1 MVRGSRLK
9 AIFVSAVVILATSC
23 AGGNNTSN
31 SNFNP
36 TLNLAY
42 PGGWQTLDPA
52 VAFANEN
59 DALAQVYETL
69 TLYDYD
75 SGKVVP
81 ALATSW
87 EHNTDGTVWTFH
99 LRPNVKFQDGSDWN
113 ADAVKFSIERIKKI
127 NKGAAYLWAPVKS
140 VDVVDPLTARLNLS
154 SAAPMDL
161 VAAASWCAFM
171 MSPKSDDQPSSWF
184 DAGRGVG
191 TGPYKWQS
199 YSATQSA
206 VLTKFDGY
214 WGGWK
219 SNQFTKIFYNISSEA
234 TTRQQQ
240 LLSGTSQVAG
250 YLGLQAIKGLAGNS
264 KIKIHSLN
272 VGGIY
277 YIGLNTSKPPLTD
290 VRVRQAIAYSFPQEQ
305 IVKTIY
311 GDFAKQESTSF
322 IPNGMW
328 GHAKLKGYTYDL
340 DKAKSLLAAAGHPNG
355 GFSVQF
361 VWVQFYPQDEQLAE
375 LWKPE
380 LAKLG
385 ITMNISQISVDA
397 WLKDCCS
404 VPGTGPEIMTENW
417 PPTYPSPYDYLF
429 STFGTGGPGGVG
441 TYYHTAQD
449 DALMAK
455 GLVQSATDQQ
465 AAIETFT
472 TVQQH
477 IFDAAAA
484 IPVVDYPQNWAANS
498 NIDGFTQR
506 ASALWM
512 YGLHGT

>member
-1 MVRGSRLK
+1 MVLAKRLRLIC
-9 AIFVSAVVILATSC
+9 AAVVVPLLAAACT
-23 AGGNNTSN
+23 GGGGSN
-31 SNFNP
+31 QTFNA

-59 DALAQVYETL
+59 DVLAQVYETL
-69 TLYDYD
+69 TIYDFD

-81 ALATSW
+81 GLATSW
-87 EHNTDGTVWTFH
+87 DHNADGTVWTFH

-113 ADAVKFSIERIKKI
+113 ADAVKFTIARIQRI
-127 NKGAAYLWAPVKS
+127 NKGAAYIWAPVKS
-140 VDVVDPLTARLNLS
+140 VDVVDALTARLNLS
-154 SAAPMDL
+154 KPAPIDL
-161 VAAASWCAFM
+161 IAAASWNAFM
-171 MSPKSDDQPSSWF
+171 MSPKSDDQPSTWF
-184 DAGRGVG
+184 DEGHGVG
-191 TGPYKWQS
+191 TGPYMWQS
-199 YSATQSA
+199 YSSTQSA

-219 SNQFTKIFYNISSEA
+219 PNQFTKILFNISADA

-250 YLGLQAIKGLAGNS
+250 YLGLQAIKGLASDS
-264 KIKIHSLN
+264 KIKIHPLN

-290 VRVRQAIAYSFPQEQ
+290 VRVRQALAYSFPHDQA
-305 IVKTIY
+305 VKTIY
-311 GDFAKQESTSF
+311 GDFAKAETTSLV
-322 IPNGMW
+322 PDGMW
-328 GHAKLKGYTYDL
+328 GHANLTGYNYDL
-340 DKAKSLLAAAGHPNG
+340 EKAKALLAAAGRPNG

-429 STFGTGGPGGVG
+429 SNFGTGGPGGVG
-441 TYYHTAQD
+441 TYYHTPED
-449 DALMAK
+449 DALMAQ
-455 GLVQSATDQQ
+455 GLIQSATDQA
-465 AAIETFT
+465 AAIATFT
-472 TVQQH
+472 KVQQH

-484 IPVVDYPQNWAANS
+484 IPVVDYPQNWAAQS
-498 NIDGFTQR
+498 NITGFTQH

-512 YGLHGT
+512 YGLQST